1 MENWNIY
8 WLEWRSDTEVALGI
22 NGKETVCLKKSEWTD
37 DQWTFTNEKNP
48 KGLKFI
54 LTMGA
59 PSPWHLAK
67 KMVQKQVAY
76 GVLILN

>member
-59 PSPWHLAK
+59 PSMGTWQRK
-67 KMVQKQVAY
+67 WYRNRWRMES
-76 GVLILN
+76 